1 MFIEFNANLK
11 KIISFDPSRRSAI
24 LRALAT
30 TGEKLRKA
38 RFADLYSD
46 DDSRLSYI
54 LYYGFIY
61 ALQMA
66 TVLCSDI
73 VRNHLNSQPQK
84 VFVHGSGFFPESYGL
99 FHLFSLK
106 KWNYE
111 ETEFVLIERA
121 QWRKYAEKLSPLPFT
136 YLHNDFFEFNSYP
149 KTLPSLYIFQNC
161 VNEENASNSY
171 AIFRNKIYKL
181 YDQIAPG
188 SMIIITSVLPVNY
201 MDLVP
206 LFERLEK
213 DLKTRSARILRSWNQ
228 QGVYWWPKYNGP
240 PSFENLH
247 ILSGYGKNRF
257 TLWLENESI
266 LGPSVINKY
275 GTDFIPLKTY
285 CNFGLSLILKP

>member
-61 ALQMA
+61 ALQMV
-66 TVLCSDI
+66 TILCSDI

-106 KWNYE
+106 GWDYKK
-111 ETEFVLIERA
+111 TEFVLIERA
-121 QWRKYAEKLSPLPFT
+121 PWRKYAKQLSPLPFT
-136 YLHNDFFEFNSYP
+136 YHHKDFFEFNSYP

-161 VNEENASNSY
+161 VNEENSSNSY

-188 SMIIITSVLPVNY
+188 SMIIITSVLSNNFT
-201 MDLVP
+201 DLDS
-206 LFERLEK
+206 LFERIER
-213 DLKTRSARILRSWNQ
+213 DLKTSSAKILRSWNQ
-228 QGVYWWPKYNGP
+228 QGAYWPQYDGP
-240 PSFENLH
+240 PSFGNLD
-247 ILSGYGKNRF
+247 ILSSDRKNRF
-257 TLWLENESI
+257 SLWLKNILVSSI
-266 LGPSVINKY
+266 IDKY
-275 GTDFIPLKTY
+275 GTDFIPLKTR
-285 CNFGLSLILKP
+285 CNFDLSLILKP